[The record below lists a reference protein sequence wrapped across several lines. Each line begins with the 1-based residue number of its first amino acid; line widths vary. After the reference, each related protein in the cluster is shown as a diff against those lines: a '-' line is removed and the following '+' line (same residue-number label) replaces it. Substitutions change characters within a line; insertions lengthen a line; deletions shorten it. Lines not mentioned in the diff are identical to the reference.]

1 MNKEQWY
8 KDLSVICDDIGKD
21 SIRKSIDIA
30 ALYLGDVDNIK
41 YELEFGNGY
50 YVMDNVPIDLELPES
65 PLNGL
70 RPYDK
75 NFVSELTLSGIT
87 GVLGY
92 NIFSYLQEKKGAFF
106 HDITPVKGLE
116 LSKSSNGVVDFSFHT
131 DAAYLNHNFRPEVLS
146 LLCLNNDCNTGTQ
159 IVSLDNL
166 IKNISGKTIDVLK
179 SNEFLIKSPDSFE
192 IRKESQTAILYENDN
207 KIEIQFSLETTTPL
221 TDNAQ
226 KAIVELTEAANDIAE
241 TLMWKPGDFLIFNNR
256 RTLHGRRAVEGKRW
270 LQRCY
275 GSRTISMCSQI
286 NLTEGLNHG

>member
-8 KDLSVICDDIGKD
+8 KDLSTICDDTEKD

-30 ALYLGDVDNIK
+30 SLYLGDVDNVK
-41 YELEFGNGY
+41 YELEFGNDY
-50 YVMDNVPIDLELPES
+50 YVMDNIPIDLELPEP

-70 RPYDK
+70 QPYDK
-75 NFVSELTLSGIT
+75 KFVSELTLSCIT

-106 HDITPVKGLE
+106 HDITLVKVLE
-116 LSKSSNGVVDFSFHT
+116 LSKSGNGVVDFSFHT
-131 DAAYLNHNFRPEVLS
+131 DAAYLKHKFRPEVLS
-146 LLCLNNDCNTGTQ
+146 LLCLNNECNTGTQ

-166 IKNISGKTIDVLK
+166 IKNISGKTINVLK
-179 SNEFLIKSPDSFE
+179 SNEFFIKSPDSFE

-207 KIEIQFSLETTTPL
+207 RIEIQFSLETTTPL
-221 TDNAQ
+221 IDNAQ

-241 TLMWKPGDFLIFNNR
+241 TLMWKPGNFLIFNNR
-256 RTLHGRRAVEGKRW
+256 RTLHGRRVAEGKSW